1 MMKTLISLIIKEFK
15 LIFRDRWTIIILIGI
30 PIVQIS
36 LFGFAITT
44 EIRNINFAVIA
55 PQRSEAVR
63 HITERIN
70 ANSYFTFTGYMNNA
84 RQIDDA
90 FRKEKADVVLVFN
103 GDIAHNAAA
112 NGNTSVQ
119 IVTDAS
125 NPNTAKSEA
134 MYMSAILRDY
144 FSLNTTI
151 QGASSSVR
159 TLYNPQLKSAYNFVP
174 GIMGLLLMLI
184 CAMMT
189 SISIVREKEVGT
201 MELLLVSPTRPIF
214 VIFAKMAPYFTL
226 SIVNYITILLL
237 SVFVLQIPITGSLLW
252 LTVIS
257 LIYIYLALA
266 VGLFISTIMA
276 TQVAAMIAS
285 LGILMFPT
293 ILLSGML
300 YPLENAALIL
310 QYLSCIFPARWY
322 ISAVRK
328 IMIEGLPIHYVATE
342 VSILIGMSVVMITLS
357 LKKFK
362 NRLE

>member
-15 LIFRDRWTIIILIGI
+15 LIFRDRWTILILIGI

-55 PQRSEAVR
+55 PQRNETVR
-63 HITERIN
+63 QLTSRID
-70 ANSYFTFTGYMNNA
+70 ANSYFTFVGYLDNA
-84 RQIDDA
+84 KDIDQA
-90 FRKEKADVVLVFN
+90 FRREKADVVLVFKS
-103 GDIAHNAAA
+103 DIAHQVAAS
-112 NGNTSVQ
+112 GTMPVQ

-125 NPNTAKSEA
+125 NPNTAKSET
-134 MYMSAILRDY
+134 MYLMGILQDY
-144 FSLNTTI
+144 FGVSSAT
-151 QGASSSVR
+151 QGAAGSIR
-159 TLYNPQLKSAYNFVP
+159 ILYNPQLKSAYNFVP

-201 MELLLVSPTRPIF
+201 MELLLVSPTRPLF

-226 SIVNYITILLL
+226 SVINYITILLL
-237 SVFVLQIPITGSLLW
+237 SVFVLQIPITGSLFW

-257 LIYIYLALA
+257 LIYVFLALA
-266 VGLFISTIMA
+266 IGLFISTIMS

-285 LGILMFPT
+285 LAILLFPS
-293 ILLSGML
+293 ILLSGMI
-300 YPLENAALIL
+300 YPLENIPAIL
-310 QYLSCIFPARWY
+310 QYISCIFPARWY

-328 IMIEGLPIHYVATE
+328 IMIEGLPLHYVATE
-342 VSILIGMSVVMITLS
+342 VSILIVMSVVMITLS

-362 NRLE
+362 YRLE

>member
-144 FSLNTTI
+144 FSLNTTV

-252 LTVIS
+252 LTVI
-257 LIYIYLALA
+257 
-266 VGLFISTIMA
+266 
-276 TQVAAMIAS
+276 
-285 LGILMFPT
+285 
-293 ILLSGML
+293 
-300 YPLENAALIL
+300 
-310 QYLSCIFPARWY
+310 
-322 ISAVRK
+322 
-328 IMIEGLPIHYVATE
+328 
-342 VSILIGMSVVMITLS
+342 
-357 LKKFK
+357 
-362 NRLE
+362 

>member
-1 MMKTLISLIIKEFK
+1 
-15 LIFRDRWTIIILIGI
+15 
-30 PIVQIS
+30 
-36 LFGFAITT
+36 
-44 EIRNINFAVIA
+44 
-55 PQRSEAVR
+55 
-63 HITERIN
+63 
-70 ANSYFTFTGYMNNA
+70 
-84 RQIDDA
+84 
-90 FRKEKADVVLVFN
+90 
-103 GDIAHNAAA
+103 
-112 NGNTSVQ
+112 
-119 IVTDAS
+119 
-125 NPNTAKSEA
+125 
-134 MYMSAILRDY
+134 
-144 FSLNTTI
+144 
-151 QGASSSVR
+151 
-159 TLYNPQLKSAYNFVP
+159 
-174 GIMGLLLMLI
+174 MLI

-257 LIYIYLALA
+257 LIYIFLALA

-300 YPLENAALIL
+300 YPLENAPLIL